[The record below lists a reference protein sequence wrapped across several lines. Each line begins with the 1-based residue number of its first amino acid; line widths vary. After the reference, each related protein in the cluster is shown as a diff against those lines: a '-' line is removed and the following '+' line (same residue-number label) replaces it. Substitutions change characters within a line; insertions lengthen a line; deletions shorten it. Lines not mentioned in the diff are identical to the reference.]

1 MLFSWAKQ
9 CLFPP
14 RSVKFLSSSL
24 FSFLSHRCLHSVL
37 MCKRK
42 CGNPEVLKN
51 CLRKLKR
58 TISEAATRFSGYHQ
72 HVRIYSIY
80 LIHCAVTG
88 SSPFCLGEVKQHNYL
103 YLELVVQRITS
114 TSAKGNIQHFIQM
127 FVDPALG
134 LVNYDVCNWK

>member
-1 MLFSWAKQ
+1 M
-9 CLFPP
+9 
-14 RSVKFLSSSL
+14 
-24 FSFLSHRCLHSVL
+24 
-37 MCKRK
+37 
-42 CGNPEVLKN
+42 LKN

-72 HVRIYSIY
+72 HVRITASISFTV
-80 LIHCAVTG
+80 LSQEVHLL
-88 SSPFCLGEVKQHNYL
+88 LGRGKALQNNYL

-127 FVDPALG
+127 FADLALG

>member
-1 MLFSWAKQ
+1 M
-9 CLFPP
+9 
-14 RSVKFLSSSL
+14 
-24 FSFLSHRCLHSVL
+24 
-37 MCKRK
+37 
-42 CGNPEVLKN
+42 LKN

-88 SSPFCLGEVKQHNYL
+88 SSPFVLGEVKQNYYL

-114 TSAKGNIQHFIQM
+114 SSTKGNIHS
-127 FVDPALG
+127 
-134 LVNYDVCNWK
+134 DVCGSSFGSGEL